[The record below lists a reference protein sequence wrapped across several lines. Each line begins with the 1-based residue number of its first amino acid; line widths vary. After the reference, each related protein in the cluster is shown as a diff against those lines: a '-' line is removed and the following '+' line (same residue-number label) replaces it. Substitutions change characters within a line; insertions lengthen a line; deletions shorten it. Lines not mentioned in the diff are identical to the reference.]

1 MDSLSGKLIISVNPE
16 IYIKDPETSE
26 LGKKIIRKSIDL
38 IDELGFENFT
48 FKKLANDIHSTEA
61 SVYRYFSNKQL
72 LLAYLTTWYWGW
84 QEYRLTLSLIN
95 IDDSQ
100 ERLRRAIKIV
110 TEEIEEDSRFLQVNE
125 VKLDRIVR
133 TESAKIYLQKNVDT
147 VKQLGI
153 FKNYKD
159 LVEIISRIIL
169 EINPTYKYPH
179 MLVSSVIESAHHQRY
194 FAEHLP
200 RLTDIIQGEDAVF
213 EFNLDMILKTITIK

>member
-1 MDSLSGKLIISVNPE
+1 MNNLSGKLAITVNPE
-16 IYIKDPETSE
+16 IFLKDPETSD
-26 LGKKIIRKSIDL
+26 LGKKIIRNSIDL
-38 IDELGFENFT
+38 IDELGFEQFT
-48 FKKLANDIHSTEA
+48 FKKLASSINSTEA

-95 IDDSQ
+95 VADSQ
-100 ERLRRAIKIV
+100 ERLRRAIKII

-133 TESAKIYLQKNVDT
+133 TESAKIYLQKNVDI
-147 VKQLGI
+147 VKKLGI
-153 FKNYKD
+153 FQNYKD
-159 LVEIISRIIL
+159 LVETISGIIL
-169 EINPTYKYPH
+169 EINPNYKYPH

-200 RLTDIIQGEDAVF
+200 RLTDVIQGEDAVL
-213 EFNLDMILKTITIK
+213 EFNLDMILKTIR